1 MTSNI
6 VFFQPRCLFFKKLSQ
21 VARRDQFPQTI
32 FPHSRITLSTAVRRP
47 RLRTPGE
54 MLTEG
59 RCAVRRFTEGELMGT
74 NLEERVWRHP
84 QWIPA
89 AYVLDDADQFDAS
102 LFGIA
107 ANEAGTTGIMRS
119 ASRTARGTLNPGP

>member
-1 MTSNI
+1 MLTKFN
-6 VFFQPRCLFFKKLSQ
+6 Q
-21 VARRDQFPQTI
+21 D
-32 FPHSRITLSTAVRRP
+32 AVRFVDYLLAFTHHVVDHRSP
-47 RLRTPGE
+47 PALCTPGE

-59 RCAVRRFTEGELMGT
+59 RCAVRRFTEGELRGT

-89 AYVLDDADQFDAS
+89 GYVLDDADQFDAA

-107 ANEAGTTGIMRS
+107 ANEAGTTGTMSS
-119 ASRTARGTLNPGP
+119 ASRTARV